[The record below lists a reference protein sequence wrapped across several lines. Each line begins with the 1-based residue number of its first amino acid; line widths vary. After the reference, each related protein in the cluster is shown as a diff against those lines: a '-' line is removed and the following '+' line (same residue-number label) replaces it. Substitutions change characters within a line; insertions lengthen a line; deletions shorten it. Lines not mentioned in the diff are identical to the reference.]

1 MVHQMVWNDGCPL
14 QSNGQTCSER
24 QDTDGV
30 HSFRA
35 EAISGAGPQPECE
48 QPRSGYEIGCVDT
61 ETVMSSEQIVTDLEM
76 TTNILGEMMQIL
88 LARKD
93 FRRINAG

>member
-1 MVHQMVWNDGCPL
+1 MVHQMFWNDGCPL

-30 HSFRA
+30 HLFRA
-35 EAISGAGPQPECE
+35 EAISGVGPQLCE
-48 QPRSGYEIGCVDT
+48 QPRSGCVDT
-61 ETVMSSEQIVTDLEM
+61 ETVMSSEQVVTDLET

>member
-1 MVHQMVWNDGCPL
+1 MVHQMFWNDGCPL

-35 EAISGAGPQPECE
+35 EAISGAGPQPLSE
-48 QPRSGYEIGCVDT
+48 QPRSGCVDT
-61 ETVMSSEQIVTDLEM
+61 ETVMSSEQVVTDLET